1 MSGRLEALPPWTMMV
16 IMMHGLILIFLIN
29 EIYFFENGSS
39 SF

>member
-1 MSGRLEALPPWTMMV
+1 MDNDGDNDAWTNFN
-16 IMMHGLILIFLIN
+16 FLIN